1 LVRCCLSLLD
11 LHLRVLQFL
20 LRLPALSSAIFISLL
35 MLDTKAANLMNICI
49 KSNRFK
55 NLIKAPSSLKEPAD
69 QCMREFQNT
78 ENQHIDVC
86 YRCIFIPL
94 PIFSIKA
101 ISDNGFLILGVN
113 ALSLSLSGNT

>member
-1 LVRCCLSLLD
+1 
-11 LHLRVLQFL
+11 
-20 LRLPALSSAIFISLL
+20 

-55 NLIKAPSSLKEPAD
+55 NFIKKAPSSLKEPPD
-69 QCMREFQNT
+69 ECMRKFQNT
-78 ENQHIDVC
+78 ANQHIDVC

-101 ISDNGFLILGVN
+101 ISDNGFLTLGVN

>member
-1 LVRCCLSLLD
+1 
-11 LHLRVLQFL
+11 
-20 LRLPALSSAIFISLL
+20 
-35 MLDTKAANLMNICI
+35 MNICI

-55 NLIKAPSSLKEPAD
+55 NLIKATSSLKEPAD
-69 QCMREFQNT
+69 QSMREFQNT

-101 ISDNGFLILGVN
+101 ILDNGFLTLGVN